1 MSGVEFS
8 FQDTG
13 AGDSS
18 GSRAWIAIAVFV
30 TLATVGVILLVRA
43 FGEKDGAKDEAGQP
57 AAEETAGTP
66 SATPRTPGGA
76 APAARAPSP
85 ADMREASETALA
97 FMRAGEAA
105 EKADDLYAAR
115 TNYLAALA
123 DPGCGNARPVAEA
136 RLGAVD
142 IDLIFSPRRMEGK
155 VDYAIAPG
163 DSLKK
168 IANRHGTTVDL
179 IVKGNSVPNPDRVQ
193 VGDRLRVRWGRSGHC
208 IGSVWFRFRVGDKT
222 ILFSGDYTE
231 HSLAY
236 RCDRLRDI
244 RADIA
249 VLDCA
254 YGRDDGDGKT
264 LKNAFRGRMKELA
277 AEDGPL
283 MFPVPAH
290 GRGADVIRE
299 LAACRVRTA
308 ADPGLCAEIQNPEY
322 RRWLRKSFREDLQ
335 GISFANPEKTVQALA
350 DAEDRRAGILVRDSQ
365 LRDEGNR
372 EMTDRVLG
380 AGGHIVLTGKQD
392 PASYARLLL
401 KSGRAEFD
409 RIPVHQNTADME
421 KLMRTNR
428 FRFVIPYH
436 CRQELS
442 FDDRRVLTVR
452 TGDTVRF

>member
-1 MSGVEFS
+1 MPGVEFS

-30 TLATVGVILLVRA
+30 TLVTAGVILLVRA

-193 VGDRLRVRWGRSGHC
+193 VGDRLRVLDRQVFEIAVSKSRNDLVVTLNGQFFKRYTVGTGKFAKTPVGTFQVTDKIPEPPWWRPDGQ
-208 IGSVWFRFRVGDKT
+208 VVPFGDKEN
-222 ILFSGDYTE
+222 ILGTRWM
-231 HSLAY
+231 A
-236 RCDRLRDI
+236 
-244 RADIA
+244 
-249 VLDCA
+249 
-254 YGRDDGDGKT
+254 
-264 LKNAFRGRMKELA
+264 LA
-277 AEDGPL
+277 A
-283 MFPVPAH
+283 
-290 GRGADVIRE
+290 
-299 LAACRVRTA
+299 
-308 ADPGLCAEIQNPEY
+308 
-322 RRWLRKSFREDLQ
+322 
-335 GISFANPEKTVQALA
+335 
-350 DAEDRRAGILVRDSQ
+350 
-365 LRDEGNR
+365 
-372 EMTDRVLG
+372 
-380 AGGHIVLTGKQD
+380 
-392 PASYARLLL
+392 
-401 KSGRAEFD
+401 
-409 RIPVHQNTADME
+409 
-421 KLMRTNR
+421 
-428 FRFVIPYH
+428 
-436 CRQELS
+436 
-442 FDDRRVLTVR
+442 
-452 TGDTVRF
+452 TGDTPPAKGYGIHGTWDESSLGQQSSAGCIRMANRDVEELFVYIPVGAKVVIGE

>member
-1 MSGVEFS
+1 MELYIAGGCAEHGRNCFLVKGKKVS
-8 FQDTG
+8 FLVD
-13 AGDSS
+13 AG
-18 GSRAWIAIAVFV
+18 
-30 TLATVGVILLVRA
+30 LMK
-43 FGEKDGAKDEAGQP
+43 EK
-57 AAEETAGTP
+57 AGTP
-66 SATPRTPGGA
+66 YPHLTDEQIAGADYLFLTHCHTDHTGALLWLYEHGFRGRVYASRATL
-76 APAARAPSP
+76 
-85 ADMREASETALA
+85 DMINGSIRHA
-97 FMRAGEAA
+97 
-105 EKADDLYAAR
+105 K
-115 TNYLAALA
+115 
-123 DPGCGNARPVAEA
+123 
-136 RLGAVD
+136 AVD
-142 IDLIFSPRRMEGK
+142 EICGPREQFR
-155 VDYAIAPG
+155 
-163 DSLKK
+163 
-168 IANRHGTTVDL
+168 
-179 IVKGNSVPNPDRVQ
+179 

-264 LKNAFRGRMKELA
+264 LKNAFRGRMRELA